1 MENSVNRGI
10 RWSICPCLQYLKI
23 CCEDIFEDLRTSF
36 DELQKIKLVKKFG
49 LNIFSTFDNQED
61 VIPSL
66 HCTKTEVFH

>member
-36 DELQKIKLVKKFG
+36 DELQKIKLCEKVRAQYF
-49 LNIFSTFDNQED
+49 LNF
-61 VIPSL
+61 
-66 HCTKTEVFH
+66 